1 MIRHADAHAARE
13 KVAALASLVARKS
26 PSAVEI
32 TVGPWTFF
40 LPDSFAK

>member
-1 MIRHADAHAARE
+1 MPRS
-13 KVAALASLVARKS
+13 VSSWRKRAN

-40 LPDSFAK
+40 LPDAFPK